1 MSALVLICVTLEMS
15 DGDSG
20 RCVTADGER
29 HRVRLAG
36 IDAGEVAPF
45 TRCRQ
50 RPNVW
55 ACSPEAKASGPAATA
70 RARQLA
76 ANGARCTVQSR
87 DRYQRIAA
95 DLLVSTLK
103 ADKAEAERKL
113 SDVEDA
119 NAALRAERDQI
130 QSLHHRATDRSRHWE
145 IATINA
151 NNRAAEAERKLAEAE
166 QVIREIS
173 ETAQITRVRHLAR
186 TFLSKEAERG

>member
-1 MSALVLICVTLEMS
+1 MLTTVLVCLTLAMS

-55 ACSPEAKASGPAATA
+55 ACSPVARTTGSEAAR

-76 ANGARCTVQSR
+76 AAGARCTVTDTDHYGRNVAVCTVNGR
-87 DRYQRIAA
+87 DLGG
-95 DLLVSTLK
+95 LLVR
-103 ADKAEAERKL
+103 EG
-113 SDVEDA
+113 
-119 NAALRAERDQI
+119 
-130 QSLHHRATDRSRHWE
+130 
-145 IATINA
+145 
-151 NNRAAEAERKLAEAE
+151 LA
-166 QVIREIS
+166 VS
-173 ETAQITRVRHLAR
+173 ETNYGDPYRSEEEAAR
-186 TFLSKEAERG
+186 RERRGIWQ

>member
-1 MSALVLICVTLEMS
+1 MTPLILICATLLMS

-20 RCVTADGER
+20 RCQTADGER

-55 ACSPEAKASGPAATA
+55 ACTAPARLSAARATE

-87 DRYQRIAA
+87 DRYQRIVATCTVNGR
-95 DLLVSTLK
+95 DLGAILVREGLAINDTDYGPSY
-103 ADKAEAERKL
+103 AREER
-113 SDVEDA
+113 
-119 NAALRAERDQI
+119 Q
-130 QSLHHRATDRSRHWE
+130 
-145 IATINA
+145 
-151 NNRAAEAERKLAEAE
+151 
-166 QVIREIS
+166 
-173 ETAQITRVRHLAR
+173 AR
-186 TFLSKEAERG
+186 ERGRGMWQ

>member
-1 MSALVLICVTLEMS
+1 MTPLILICATLTMS

-55 ACSPEAKASGPAATA
+55 ACSPEAKASGPTATA
-70 RARQLA
+70 RARQLT

-87 DRYQRIAA
+87 DRYQRIVATCTVNGR
-95 DLLVSTLK
+95 DLGATLVR
-103 ADKAEAERKL
+103 EG
-113 SDVEDA
+113 
-119 NAALRAERDQI
+119 
-130 QSLHHRATDRSRHWE
+130 
-145 IATINA
+145 
-151 NNRAAEAERKLAEAE
+151 LA
-166 QVIREIS
+166 IS
-173 ETAQITRVRHLAR
+173 ETNYGDPYRQQENEAR
-186 TFLSKEAERG
+186 ERGRGMWK

>member
-1 MSALVLICVTLEMS
+1 MTPIVLICATLLMS

-55 ACSPEAKASGPAATA
+55 ACSPEAKASGPAATT

-87 DRYQRIAA
+87 DRYQRIVATCTVNGR
-95 DLLVSTLK
+95 DLGAFLVR
-103 ADKAEAERKL
+103 EG
-113 SDVEDA
+113 
-119 NAALRAERDQI
+119 
-130 QSLHHRATDRSRHWE
+130 
-145 IATINA
+145 
-151 NNRAAEAERKLAEAE
+151 LA
-166 QVIREIS
+166 IS
-173 ETAQITRVRHLAR
+173 ETNYGDPYRREENQAR
-186 TFLSKEAERG
+186 ERGRGVWQ